1 MTTDLLRDGLS
12 RHAVQETALTRK
24 LTVDGTTEAYPV
36 YRIRLDQLYYNDQN
50 DRIATWLNQY
60 RAQHGGQSPDPAD
73 RESYNQVIEGFL
85 VESNPDALRKTKTNI
100 KLVDQREPG
109 VVLNDGRIIDGNRRF
124 TCLRQLSA
132 EDPKFGWFEAVIL
145 DRSME
150 HSAKQIKLLELSI
163 QHGEEGKVDYDPID
177 RLVGMY
183 RDILETGLLS
193 PEEYARSTNES
204 ITDVKKRMDLA
215 ELMVELLEFINA
227 PGQFHI
233 ARDLKITYPLEELQ
247 KLMKKC
253 RTEDEKEDLK
263 NSVFVNILL
272 RPAGDMT
279 RFIRGFKNIM
289 GGEQQEDFLEEQ
301 REIAIQVVEALPA
314 PQEMSTQAIRDRVR
328 TREDLSGALE
338 RSMDKYLLRA
348 RKTETRNRPILLAE
362 KATEQLENID
372 VNILRRLGDSEL
384 QRLRRQLDLLER
396 AVDEIRALLPQ

>member
-1 MTTDLLRDGLS
+1 MTDLLRDGLFQ
-12 RHAVQETALTRK
+12 HAVQKTSLTRK
-24 LTVDGTTEAYPV
+24 LTVDGATEAYPV
-36 YRIRLDQLYYNDQN
+36 YRIKLDQLYYNDQN
-50 DRIATWLNQY
+50 DRISTWISQY
-60 RAQHGGQSPDPAD
+60 RAQHGGRAPELAD
-73 RESYNQVIEGFL
+73 REAYNQIIEGFI
-85 VESNPDALRKTKTNI
+85 VESNPDAIRKTKANI

-132 EDPKFGWFEAVIL
+132 EDTRFSWFEAVIL
-145 DRSME
+145 DRSIE
-150 HSAKQIKLLELSI
+150 RSAKQIKLLELSI

-177 RLVGMY
+177 RLVGVY
-183 RDILETGLLS
+183 HDILETGLLS

-204 ITDVKKRMDLA
+204 VTDVKKRMELA

-233 ARDLKITYPLEELQ
+233 ARELKLYYPLEELQ
-247 KLMKKC
+247 KLLKKC

-301 REIAIQVVEALPA
+301 REIAAEVIGILPP

-328 TREDLSGALE
+328 IRKDLSGALE
-338 RSMDKYLLRA
+338 QSMDKYLLRT

-362 KATEQLENID
+362 KATGVLESID
-372 VNILRRLGDSEL
+372 VNILSRLGDSEL
-384 QRLRRQLDLLER
+384 QRLRRKLDLLER
-396 AVDEIRALLPQ
+396 AVDEIRGYLPQ

>member
-1 MTTDLLRDGLS
+1 MTDLLRNGLS
-12 RHAVQETALTRK
+12 QHTVQETPLTRK
-24 LTVDGTTEAYPV
+24 LTVDGATEAYPV

-50 DRIATWLNQY
+50 DRIATWISQY
-60 RAQHGGQSPDPAD
+60 RAQHGGRAPEPSD
-73 RESYNQVIEGFL
+73 REAYNQIIEGFI
-85 VESNPDALRKTKTNI
+85 VESNPDAIRKTRANI

-132 EDPKFGWFEAVIL
+132 GGAKFGWFEAVIL
-145 DRSME
+145 DRSIE

-177 RLVGMY
+177 RLAGVY
-183 RDILETGLLS
+183 HDLLETGLLTA
-193 PEEYARSTNES
+193 EEYARSTNES
-204 ITDVKKRMDLA
+204 AADVKKLMELA

-233 ARDLKITYPLEELQ
+233 ARDLKLYYPLEELQ
-247 KLMKKC
+247 KLLKKC

-289 GGEQQEDFLEEQ
+289 GGEEQEDFLEEQ
-301 REIAIQVVEALPA
+301 REIAARVLEILPA
-314 PQEMSTQAIRDRVR
+314 PGEMSVQVIRDRVR

-362 KATEQLENID
+362 KATGFLESID
-372 VNILRRLGDSEL
+372 VNILSRLGDSEL
-384 QRLRRQLDLLER
+384 QRLRRQLDLLEK
-396 AVDEIRALLPQ
+396 AADEIRRNLP

>member
-1 MTTDLLRDGLS
+1 MTDLLRDGLFQ
-12 RHAVQETALTRK
+12 HAVQKTSLTRK
-24 LTVDGTTEAYPV
+24 LTVDGATEAYPV
-36 YRIRLDQLYYNDQN
+36 YRIKLDQLYYNDQN
-50 DRIATWLNQY
+50 DRISTWISQY
-60 RAQHGGQSPDPAD
+60 RAQHGGRAPELAD
-73 RESYNQVIEGFL
+73 REAYNQIIEGFI
-85 VESNPDALRKTKTNI
+85 VESNPDAIRKTKANI

-132 EDPKFGWFEAVIL
+132 EDTRFSWFEAVIL
-145 DRSME
+145 DRSIE
-150 HSAKQIKLLELSI
+150 RSAKQIKLLELSI

-177 RLVGMY
+177 RLVGVY
-183 RDILETGLLS
+183 HDILETGLLS

-204 ITDVKKRMDLA
+204 VTDVKKRMELA

-233 ARDLKITYPLEELQ
+233 ARELKLYYPLEELQ
-247 KLMKKC
+247 KLLKKC

-289 GGEQQEDFLEEQ
+289 CGEQQEDFLEEQ
-301 REIAIQVVEALPA
+301 REIAAEVIGILPP

-328 TREDLSGALE
+328 IRKDLSGALE
-338 RSMDKYLLRA
+338 QSMDKYLLRT

-362 KATEQLENID
+362 KATGVLESID
-372 VNILRRLGDSEL
+372 VNILSRLGDSEL
-384 QRLRRQLDLLER
+384 QRLRRKLDLLER
-396 AVDEIRALLPQ
+396 AVDEIRGYLPQ

>member
-1 MTTDLLRDGLS
+1 MTDLLRDGLS
-12 RHAVQETALTRK
+12 QHAVQKTPLTRK
-24 LTVDGTTEAYPV
+24 LTVDGSTETYPV
-36 YRIRLDQLYYNDQN
+36 YRIKLEQLYYNDQN
-50 DRIATWLNQY
+50 DRIATWISQY
-60 RAQHGGQSPDPAD
+60 RAQHSGRAPEPAD
-73 RESYNQVIEGFL
+73 REAYNQIIEGFI
-85 VESNPDALRKTKTNI
+85 VESNPDAIRRTKANI

-132 EDPKFGWFEAVIL
+132 EDTKFGWFEAVIL
-145 DRSME
+145 DRSIE

-177 RLVGMY
+177 RLVGVY
-183 RDILETGLLS
+183 HDILETGLLTA
-193 PEEYARSTNES
+193 EEYARSTNES
-204 ITDVKKRMDLA
+204 VADVKKLMELA

-233 ARDLKITYPLEELQ
+233 ARDLKLYYPLEELQ
-247 KLMKKC
+247 KLVKKC

-263 NSVFVNILL
+263 NSAFVNILL

-301 REIAIQVVEALPA
+301 REIAAEVIGILPP

-338 RSMDKYLLRA
+338 RSMDKYLLRT
-348 RKTETRNRPILLAE
+348 RKAETRNRPILLAE
-362 KATEQLENID
+362 KATGFLESID
-372 VNILRRLGDSEL
+372 VNVLSRLGDSEL
-384 QRLRRQLDLLER
+384 QRLRRQLELLEK
-396 AVDEIRALLPQ
+396 AVDEIREKLP

>member
-1 MTTDLLRDGLS
+1 MTDLLRDGLS
-12 RHAVQETALTRK
+12 QHAAQKTSLTRK
-24 LTVDGTTEAYPV
+24 LTVDGATEAYPV
-36 YRIRLDQLYYNDQN
+36 YRIKLDQLYYNDQN
-50 DRIATWLNQY
+50 DRIATWISQY
-60 RAQHGGQSPDPAD
+60 RSQHGGQAPEPAD
-73 RESYNQVIEGFL
+73 REAYNQIIEGFI
-85 VESNPDALRKTKTNI
+85 VESNPDAIRKTKANI

-132 EDPKFGWFEAVIL
+132 EDTKFGWFEAVIL

-177 RLVGMY
+177 RLVGVY
-183 RDILETGLLS
+183 HDILETGLLS

-204 ITDVKKRMDLA
+204 VTDVKKRMELA

-233 ARDLKITYPLEELQ
+233 ARELKLYYPLEELQ
-247 KLMKKC
+247 KLLKKC
-253 RTEDEKEDLK
+253 RTENEKEDLK

-289 GGEQQEDFLEEQ
+289 GSEQQEDFLEEQ
-301 REIAIQVVEALPA
+301 QEIAAEIIDILPA
-314 PQEMSTQAIRDRVR
+314 PQEMSSQVIRDQIR

-338 RSMDKYLLRA
+338 QSMDKYLFRT

-362 KATEQLENID
+362 KATGFLESID
-372 VNILRRLGDSEL
+372 VNILSRLGDSEL
-384 QRLRRQLDLLER
+384 QRLRRQLDLLEK
-396 AVDEIRALLPQ
+396 AADEIRRKLP

>member
-1 MTTDLLRDGLS
+1 MTDLLRDGLS
-12 RHAVQETALTRK
+12 QHAVQKTALTRK
-24 LTVDGTTEAYPV
+24 LTVDGVTEAYPV
-36 YRIRLDQLYYNDQN
+36 YRIKLDQLYYNDQN
-50 DRIATWLNQY
+50 DRISTWISQY
-60 RAQHGGQSPDPAD
+60 RSQHGGRAPEPAD
-73 RESYNQVIEGFL
+73 REAYNQIIEGFV
-85 VESNPDALRKTKTNI
+85 VESNPDAIRKTKANI

-124 TCLRQLSA
+124 TCLRQISA
-132 EDPKFGWFEAVIL
+132 EDTKFGWFEAVIL
-145 DRSME
+145 DRSIE
-150 HSAKQIKLLELSI
+150 RSAKQIKLLELSI

-177 RLVGMY
+177 RLVGVY
-183 RDILETGLLS
+183 HDILETGLLS

-204 ITDVKKRMDLA
+204 VMDVKKRMELA

-233 ARDLKITYPLEELQ
+233 ARELKLYYPLEELQ
-247 KLMKKC
+247 KLLKKC

-289 GGEQQEDFLEEQ
+289 GGEQQEDCLEEQ
-301 REIAIQVVEALPA
+301 RETPAEVIGILPP

-338 RSMDKYLLRA
+338 QSMDKYLLRT

-362 KATEQLENID
+362 KATGVLESID
-372 VNILRRLGDSEL
+372 VNILSRLGDSEL
-384 QRLRRQLDLLER
+384 QRLRRQLDLRER
-396 AVDEIRALLPQ
+396 AVDEIRGYLPQ

>member
-1 MTTDLLRDGLS
+1 MTDLLRDGLS
-12 RHAVQETALTRK
+12 QHAVQKTALTRK
-24 LTVDGTTEAYPV
+24 LTVDGVTEAYPV
-36 YRIRLDQLYYNDQN
+36 YRIKLDQLYYNDQN
-50 DRIATWLNQY
+50 DRISTWISQY
-60 RAQHGGQSPDPAD
+60 RTQHDGRAPDLED
-73 RESYNQVIEGFL
+73 RDAYNQVIEQFI
-85 VESNPDALRKTKTNI
+85 VESNPDALRKTRTNI
-100 KLVDQREPG
+100 KLVGQREPG

-124 TCLRQLSA
+124 TCLRQISA
-132 EDPKFGWFEAVIL
+132 EDTKFGWFEAVIL
-145 DRSME
+145 DRSIE
-150 HSAKQIKLLELSI
+150 RSAKQIKLLELSI

-177 RLVGMY
+177 RLVGVY
-183 RDILETGLLS
+183 HDILETGLLS

-204 ITDVKKRMDLA
+204 VMDVKKRMELA

-233 ARDLKITYPLEELQ
+233 ARELKLYYPLEELQ
-247 KLMKKC
+247 KLLKKC
-253 RTEDEKEDLK
+253 RTGDEREDLK

-301 REIAIQVVEALPA
+301 REIAAEVIGILPP

-338 RSMDKYLLRA
+338 QSMDKYLLRT

-362 KATEQLENID
+362 KATGVLESID
-372 VNILRRLGDSEL
+372 VNILSRLGDSEL

-396 AVDEIRALLPQ
+396 AVDEIRGYLPQ

>member
-1 MTTDLLRDGLS
+1 M
-12 RHAVQETALTRK
+12 
-24 LTVDGTTEAYPV
+24 
-36 YRIRLDQLYYNDQN
+36 
-50 DRIATWLNQY
+50 
-60 RAQHGGQSPDPAD
+60 
-73 RESYNQVIEGFL
+73 
-85 VESNPDALRKTKTNI
+85 ESNPDAIRKTKANI

-109 VVLNDGRIIDGNRRF
+109 VVLNDGRVIDGNRRF

-132 EDPKFGWFEAVIL
+132 EDTKFGWFEAVIL
-145 DRSME
+145 ERSME

-177 RLVGMY
+177 RLVGVY
-183 RDILETGLLS
+183 HDIHETGLLT

-204 ITDVKKRMDLA
+204 VGDVKKRMDLA

-233 ARDLKITYPLEELQ
+233 ARDLKLYYPLEELQ
-247 KLMKKC
+247 KLLKKC
-253 RTEDEKEDLK
+253 RTENEKEDLK

-289 GGEQQEDFLEEQ
+289 GSEQQEDFLEEQ
-301 REIAIQVVEALPA
+301 QEIAAEVIGILPS

-338 RSMDKYLLRA
+338 RSMDKYLLRT
-348 RKTETRNRPILLAE
+348 RKMETRNRPILLAE
-362 KATEQLENID
+362 KATGFLESID
-372 VNILRRLGDSEL
+372 VNILSRLGDSEL
-384 QRLRRQLDLLER
+384 QRLRRQLDLLEK
-396 AVDEIRALLPQ
+396 AAAEIRQKLP

>member
-1 MTTDLLRDGLS
+1 MTDLLRNGLS
-12 RHAVQETALTRK
+12 QHAVQETPLTRK
-24 LTVDGTTEAYPV
+24 LTVDGATEAYPV
-36 YRIRLDQLYYNDQN
+36 YRIKLDQLYYNDQN
-50 DRIATWLNQY
+50 DRIATWISQY
-60 RAQHGGQSPDPAD
+60 RAQHGGRAPEPAD
-73 RESYNQVIEGFL
+73 REAYNQIIEGFI
-85 VESNPDALRKTKTNI
+85 VESNPDAIRKTKANI

-109 VVLNDGRIIDGNRRF
+109 VVLNDGRVIDGNRRF

-132 EDPKFGWFEAVIL
+132 GDAKFGWFEAVIL
-145 DRSME
+145 ERSIE

-177 RLVGMY
+177 RLVGVY
-183 RDILETGLLS
+183 HDILETGLLTA
-193 PEEYARSTNES
+193 EEYARSTNES
-204 ITDVKKRMDLA
+204 AADVKKLMELA

-233 ARDLKITYPLEELQ
+233 ARDLKLYYPLEELQ
-247 KLMKKC
+247 KLLKKC

-289 GGEQQEDFLEEQ
+289 GSEQQEDFLEEQ
-301 REIAIQVVEALPA
+301 REIAAQVLEILPG
-314 PQEMSTQAIRDRVR
+314 PREMSTQAIRDQVR
-328 TREDLSGALE
+328 TREDLSSALE

-362 KATEQLENID
+362 RATGFLESID
-372 VNILRRLGDSEL
+372 VNILSRLGDSEL
-384 QRLRRQLDLLER
+384 QRLRRQLDLLEK
-396 AVDEIRALLPQ
+396 AADDIRRKLP

>member
-1 MTTDLLRDGLS
+1 MTDLLRNGLS
-12 RHAVQETALTRK
+12 QHAVQKTSLTRK
-24 LTVDGTTEAYPV
+24 LTVDGATGAYPV
-36 YRIRLDQLYYNDQN
+36 YRIKLDQLYYNDQN
-50 DRIATWLNQY
+50 DRISTWISQY
-60 RAQHGGQSPDPAD
+60 RSQHGGRAPEPAD
-73 RESYNQVIEGFL
+73 REAYNQIIEGFV
-85 VESNPDALRKTKTNI
+85 VESNPDAIRKTKANI

-109 VVLNDGRIIDGNRRF
+109 VVLSDGRIIDGNRRF

-132 EDPKFGWFEAVIL
+132 EDTKFGWFEAVIL

-177 RLVGMY
+177 RLVGVY
-183 RDILETGLLS
+183 HDILETGLLS

-204 ITDVKKRMDLA
+204 VTDVKKRMELA

-233 ARDLKITYPLEELQ
+233 ARDLKLYYPLEELQ
-247 KLMKKC
+247 KLLKKC
-253 RTEDEKEDLK
+253 RTENEKEDLK

-272 RPAGDMT
+272 RPSGDMT

-301 REIAIQVVEALPA
+301 QEIAAEVIAILPS

-338 RSMDKYLLRA
+338 RSMDKYLLRT

-362 KATEQLENID
+362 KATGFLESID
-372 VNILRRLGDSEL
+372 VNILSRLGDSEL

-396 AVDEIRALLPQ
+396 AVDEIRGYLPQ

>member
-1 MTTDLLRDGLS
+1 MTDLLRDGLA
-12 RHAVQETALTRK
+12 RHLAQETSLTRK
-24 LTVDGTTEAYPV
+24 LTVDGVTEAYPV
-36 YRIRLDQLYYNDQN
+36 YRIKLDQLYYNDQN
-50 DRIATWLNQY
+50 DRIATWISQY
-60 RAQHGGQSPDPAD
+60 RAQHGGRAPEPAD
-73 RESYNQVIEGFL
+73 REAYNQVIEGFV
-85 VESNPDALRKTKTNI
+85 VESNPDAIRKTRANI

-132 EDPKFGWFEAVIL
+132 EDTKFGWFEAVIL
-145 DRSME
+145 DRSIE
-150 HSAKQIKLLELSI
+150 RSAKQIKLLELSI

-177 RLVGMY
+177 RLVGVY
-183 RDILETGLLS
+183 HDILETGLLT

-204 ITDVKKRMDLA
+204 AADVKKRMELA

-233 ARDLKITYPLEELQ
+233 ARDLKLYYPLEELQ
-247 KLMKKC
+247 KLLKKC

-263 NSVFVNILL
+263 NSVFANILL

-301 REIAIQVVEALPA
+301 REIAAEIIGILPS
-314 PQEMSTQAIRDRVR
+314 PQEMSTQVIRDQVR

-338 RSMDKYLLRA
+338 RSMDKYLLRT
-348 RKTETRNRPILLAE
+348 RKTEARNRPILLAE
-362 KATEQLENID
+362 KATGFLESID
-372 VNILRRLGDSEL
+372 VNILSRLGDSEL
-384 QRLRRQLDLLER
+384 QRLRRQLDLLEK
-396 AVDEIRALLPQ
+396 AADEIRQKLP

>member
-1 MTTDLLRDGLS
+1 MTDLLRNGLS
-12 RHAVQETALTRK
+12 QHTVQETPLTRK
-24 LTVDGTTEAYPV
+24 LTVDGATEAYPV

-50 DRIATWLNQY
+50 DRIATWISQY
-60 RAQHGGQSPDPAD
+60 RSQHGGRAPEPAD
-73 RESYNQVIEGFL
+73 REAYNQIIEGFI
-85 VESNPDALRKTKTNI
+85 VESNPDAIRKTRANI

-132 EDPKFGWFEAVIL
+132 GDAKFGWFEAVIL

-177 RLVGMY
+177 RLAGVY
-183 RDILETGLLS
+183 HDLLETGLLTA
-193 PEEYARSTNES
+193 EEYARSTNES
-204 ITDVKKRMDLA
+204 AADVKKLMELA

-233 ARDLKITYPLEELQ
+233 ARDLKLYYPLEELQ
-247 KLMKKC
+247 KLLKKC

-289 GGEQQEDFLEEQ
+289 GGEEQEDFLEEQ
-301 REIAIQVVEALPA
+301 REIAARVLEILPA
-314 PQEMSTQAIRDRVR
+314 PGEMSVQVIRDRVR

-362 KATEQLENID
+362 KATGFLESID
-372 VNILRRLGDSEL
+372 VNILSLLGDSEL
-384 QRLRRQLDLLER
+384 QRLRRQLDLLEK
-396 AVDEIRALLPQ
+396 AVDDIRRKLP

>member
-1 MTTDLLRDGLS
+1 MTDLLRDGLS
-12 RHAVQETALTRK
+12 QHAVQKTSLTRK
-24 LTVDGTTEAYPV
+24 LTIDGATEAYPV
-36 YRIRLDQLYYNDQN
+36 YRIKLDQLYYNDQN
-50 DRIATWLNQY
+50 DRISTWISQY
-60 RAQHGGQSPDPAD
+60 RAQHGGRAPELAD
-73 RESYNQVIEGFL
+73 REAYNQIIEGFI
-85 VESNPDALRKTKTNI
+85 VESNPDAIRKTKANI

-132 EDPKFGWFEAVIL
+132 EDTRFSWFEAVIL
-145 DRSME
+145 DRSIE
-150 HSAKQIKLLELSI
+150 RSAKQIKLLELSI

-177 RLVGMY
+177 RLVGVY
-183 RDILETGLLS
+183 HDILETGLLS

-204 ITDVKKRMDLA
+204 VTDVKKRMELA

-233 ARDLKITYPLEELQ
+233 ARELKLYYPLEELQ
-247 KLMKKC
+247 KLLKKC
-253 RTEDEKEDLK
+253 RTENEKEDLK

-289 GGEQQEDFLEEQ
+289 GNEQQDDFLEEQ
-301 REIAIQVVEALPA
+301 REIAAEVIGILPP

-328 TREDLSGALE
+328 IREDLSGALE
-338 RSMDKYLLRA
+338 QSMDKYLLRT

-362 KATEQLENID
+362 KATGFLESID
-372 VNILRRLGDSEL
+372 VNILSRLGDSEL

-396 AVDEIRALLPQ
+396 AVDEIRGYLPQ

>member
-1 MTTDLLRDGLS
+1 MTDLLRDGLFQ
-12 RHAVQETALTRK
+12 HAVQKTSLTRK
-24 LTVDGTTEAYPV
+24 LTVDGATEAYPV
-36 YRIRLDQLYYNDQN
+36 YRIKLDQLYYNDQN
-50 DRIATWLNQY
+50 DRISTWISQY
-60 RAQHGGQSPDPAD
+60 RAQHGGRAPELAD
-73 RESYNQVIEGFL
+73 REAYNQIIEGFI
-85 VESNPDALRKTKTNI
+85 VESNPDAIRKTKANI

-132 EDPKFGWFEAVIL
+132 EDTRFSWFEAVIL
-145 DRSME
+145 DRSIE
-150 HSAKQIKLLELSI
+150 RSAKQIKLLELSI

-177 RLVGMY
+177 RLVGVY
-183 RDILETGLLS
+183 HDILETGLLS

-204 ITDVKKRMDLA
+204 VTDVKKRMELA

-233 ARDLKITYPLEELQ
+233 ARELKLYYPLEELQ
-247 KLMKKC
+247 KLLKKC

-301 REIAIQVVEALPA
+301 REIAAEVIGILPP

-328 TREDLSGALE
+328 IRKDLSGALE
-338 RSMDKYLLRA
+338 QSMDKYLLRT

-362 KATEQLENID
+362 KATGVLESID
-372 VNILRRLGDSEL
+372 VNILSRLGDSEL

-396 AVDEIRALLPQ
+396 AVDEIRGYLPQ